1 MMKIQDARFLKKES
15 RESLRRRVVHAVVD
29 KQLKQSEAARI
40 FGVCAYSVSKW
51 MRAFR
56 EHGEEALA
64 NKPTGRPATG
74 GRLAH
79 KHWLDFQRIL
89 MTKSPGDFAI
99 ASTLWDRKSIAFL
112 LEKKFGVVLS
122 KTGIT
127 ELLAKMGFSAQ
138 RPSFI
143 ATQRN
148 EKKVETWLK
157 EEYPA
162 IKKKPKKKTVK
173 SFLAMKQK

>member
-1 MMKIQDARFLKKES
+1 MIKIQDARFLKKES
-15 RESLRRRVVHAVVD
+15 RESLRRRVVHAVVNE
-29 KQLKQSEAARI
+29 KVKQSMAARI

-51 MRAFR
+51 VRAFK
-56 EHGEEALA
+56 EYGEKALA

-74 GRLAH
+74 GRLRH
-79 KHWLDFQRIL
+79 RYWLEFQRIL
-89 MTKSPGDFAI
+89 MTQSPADFAI
-99 ASTLWDRKSIAFL
+99 PSTIWDRKSIAFL

-122 KTGIT
+122 KTSIT

-148 EKKVETWLK
+148 EKKVETWLR
-157 EEYPA
+157 EDYPA
-162 IKKKPKKKTVK
+162 IKKKLK
-173 SFLAMKQK
+173 